1 MMVPAF
7 QFLLLDAWANI
18 LNVNKTI
25 LDVGA
30 GILIVD
36 TFIPGGSTKVFDG
49 GTNILD
55 ATPTF
60 LLFLLTF

>member
-1 MMVPAF
+1 M
-7 QFLLLDAWANI
+7 
-18 LNVNKTI
+18 NKTI

-36 TFIPGGSTKVFDG
+36 TFIRDGSTNVFDG